1 MCVWR
6 EVKKGVEA
14 EQMDEIEMGMEEE
27 EKEEE
32 KREGKGRE
40 GKGRKKVVGEEHARS
55 SCRRE

>member
-6 EVKKGVEA
+6 QVKKGVEA

-27 EKEEE
+27 EKEKEE
-32 KREGKGRE
+32 EGRE

>member
-6 EVKKGVEA
+6 QVKKGVEA

-32 KREGKGRE
+32 GREGKGRE
-40 GKGRKKVVGEEHARS
+40 KVVGEEHARS